1 MRRLIW
7 GDFRRILG
15 KKSVGIIFIL
25 CLLFIVGRVNLLYA
39 AYDKSPFAAVKYLI
53 QSLPMV
59 STIIILVIFNAVY
72 ADDFKSMSFVTAI
85 GRGIPRAKVVI
96 AKLIVIAILMTVI
109 YTVMTVL
116 LNVLVMVPSGGFN
129 HTLTVAWYT
138 TIYVAVYKSYGY
150 IALAS
155 LVLYLTN
162 NIPLGSVVLVL
173 LHIVMEFSTQVLKL
187 IKFLNPLHL
196 DRLNYAGLAD
206 NAAADFMMGAYVA
219 GILKLLFGL
228 GVYLTIVII
237 ATNVLFEKKELEF

>member
-7 GDFRRILG
+7 GDCRRILG
-15 KKSVGIIFIL
+15 KKSVGVTFIL
-25 CLLFIVGRVNLLYA
+25 ALLFLVGRVTLLYE
-39 AYDKSPFAAVKYLI
+39 AYDNSPFAAVAFLI

-59 STIIILVIFNAVY
+59 SAILSVVIFNAVY

-85 GRGIPRAKVVI
+85 GRGIPRKKVVI
-96 AKLIVIAILMTVI
+96 AKLMVIAILMTVI

-116 LNVLVMVPSGGFN
+116 LNVLIVAPSGGFN

-162 NIPLGSVVLVL
+162 NIPLGSVVLIL
-173 LHIVMEFSTQVLKL
+173 LHIVMEFATQVLNL
-187 IKFLNPLHL
+187 IKFLKPFHL

-206 NAAADFMMGAYVA
+206 NAAADFMIGAYGA
-219 GILKLLFGL
+219 GVLKLLFGL
-228 GVYLTIVII
+228 GVYLAIVII

>member
-7 GDFRRILG
+7 SDFRRILG

-59 STIIILVIFNAVY
+59 STIISLVIFNAVY

>member
-15 KKSVGIIFIL
+15 KKTVGITFIL
-25 CLLFIVGRVNLLYA
+25 AILYIVGRVNLYYA
-39 AYDKSPFAAVKYLI
+39 SYDNSPFAAVKYLI
-53 QSLPMV
+53 RTLPMV
-59 STIIILVIFNAVY
+59 SAILSLVIFNAVY

-85 GRGIPRAKVVI
+85 GRGIPRTKVVI

-109 YTVMTVL
+109 YSVMTIL

-138 TIYVAVYKSYGY
+138 TVLVNVYKSYGY

-155 LVLYLTN
+155 MVLYITN
-162 NIPLGSVVLVL
+162 NIPLGSVVVIL
-173 LHIVMEFSTQVLKL
+173 LHIVMEFSTQIFNL
-187 IKFLNPLHL
+187 IKILRPFHL

-206 NAAADFMMGAYVA
+206 NAAADFMIGAYGV
-219 GILKLLFGL
+219 GIIKLLFGL
-228 GVYLTIVII
+228 FFYLAIVII
-237 ATNVLFEKKELEF
+237 VTNVLFEKKELEF